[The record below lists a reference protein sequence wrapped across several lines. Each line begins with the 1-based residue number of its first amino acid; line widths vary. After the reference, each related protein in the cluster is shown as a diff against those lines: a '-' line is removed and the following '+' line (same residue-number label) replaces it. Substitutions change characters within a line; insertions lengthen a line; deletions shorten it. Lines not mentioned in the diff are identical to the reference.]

1 MTTDK
6 NKNVVKFANVLR
18 KNMIYL
24 IGIIIIAVFGI
35 TSPAFF
41 TVSNFVGIL
50 QDNAA
55 LLATGIGVTLVLLVG
70 QLDLS
75 VGSIVLCSLSLGA
88 LCIKEL
94 NWNPYLC
101 LLVMVLIGAI
111 LGMLN
116 ASLIIGLKLNALLVT
131 MATQLAY
138 KGLTFLFTNAA
149 PVALPQVIKDIRT
162 IKLFGFLPLHVVI
175 VLVLAA
181 LAQVLLVYTVFGRKI
196 MAVGSNPAKANV
208 VGINPNRIK
217 FIVFTLCGLFSG
229 VAAAIMAINLGN
241 ATLSSGSGY
250 EFLAVTTIVLG
261 GTSLFGGQGSI
272 IPGTLC
278 GVIILGM
285 LENGLS
291 IVGLDPYY
299 FKFLRGFIIF
309 VAMYF
314 DAMKNK
320 Q

>member
-1 MTTDK
+1 
-6 NKNVVKFANVLR
+6 
-18 KNMIYL
+18 
-24 IGIIIIAVFGI
+24 
-35 TSPAFF
+35 FF
-41 TVSNFVGIL
+41 TLSNFMGIL

-55 LLATGIGVTLVLLVG
+55 LLATGIGVTMVLLVG

-94 NWNPYLC
+94 NWDPYLC
-101 LLVMVLIGAI
+101 LFVMVIIGTV
-111 LGMLN
+111 LGMIN

-149 PVALPQVIKDIRT
+149 PVALPQIIKDIRI
-162 IKLFGFLPLHVVI
+162 IKVFGFLPLHVVI
-175 VLVLAA
+175 VIMLAILV
-181 LAQVLLVYTVFGRKI
+181 QVMLVYTVFGRKI
-196 MAVGSNPAKANV
+196 MTVGSNPAKAKLI
-208 VGINPNRIK
+208 GISTDRIN
-217 FIVFTLCGLFSG
+217 FSVFTLCGLFSG
-229 VAAAIMAINLGN
+229 VGAAIMAINLGN
-241 ATLSSGSGY
+241 ATLSSGGGY

-278 GVIILGM
+278 GVIILGV

-291 IVGLDPYY
+291 IIGLDPYY
-299 FKFLRGFIIF
+299 FKLLRGLIIF
-309 VAMYF
+309 IAMYF